1 MSYYTSEVSSKLIDP
16 NVYIANLRVEFQ
28 LPKNDYGNRMRLENI
43 GLTAGGSPQYNTYI
57 GAVSS
62 IKSVRLLNGR
72 DELDSCR
79 EVNRFLS
86 WKRFNKSN
94 TLSLG
99 IGQQSYKNKYGLC
112 FSGDG
117 SGADGTDANAQ
128 KKITKPMDLGGA
140 AKLQLTTD
148 AATTPK
154 AYLDLKECLPFLNA
168 VEVLPADLFP
178 QLRLVIEYETD
189 VRNMI
194 TVDNQVVTTTRP
206 LLAVDVIEDDQM
218 VKNMMNDLNG
228 MTWNCIE
235 HDLCRIAAS
244 NANATQ
250 KVVNRL
256 NGFNNKRLMKFHIQK
271 VPTNKAENVDDNNAV
286 RDGGDLYSQA
296 FYNEKFNA
304 RINGRPKIAG
314 PSGAEYPNQRLA
326 LTVDA
331 FGECTT
337 FYGCN
342 RQGVDQPDAV
352 TSKNLDSGCQDYYGL
367 YVNDIIK
374 DFELEIERQ
383 TFANTV
389 TPPFKKPQSSGYDV
403 HVFGEVRKQLVVSG
417 SDYQVKYA

>member
-16 NVYIANLRVEFQ
+16 NVYISNLRVEFQ
-28 LPKNDYGNRMRLENI
+28 LPKNDYGNRMRLQNI
-43 GLTAGGSPQYNTYI
+43 GLTAAGTPQYNTYI

-112 FSGDG
+112 YSGDG
-117 SGADGTDANAQ
+117 TGADAANAQ

-140 AKLQLTTD
+140 AKLQLTINES
-148 AATTPK
+148 TTPK

-194 TVDNQVVTTTRP
+194 TVDNQTVTTTRP
-206 LLAVDVIEDDQM
+206 LLAVDVIEDSQL
-218 VKNMMNDLNG
+218 VKNMMSSLNG
-228 MTWNCIE
+228 ITWNCIE
-235 HDLCRIAAS
+235 HDLCRIQES
-244 NANATQ
+244 NVNTTQ

-271 VPTNKAENVDDNNAV
+271 VPTDKRANVNDANGV

-296 FYNEKFNA
+296 FYDELFNV

-314 PSGAEYPNQRLA
+314 VGAQYPNQRLS

-342 RQGVDQPDAV
+342 RQGVDQPSEV
-352 TSKNLDSGCQDYYGL
+352 TSNNLNSGCQDYYGL

-374 DFELEIERQ
+374 DFELDISR
-383 TFANTV
+383 TTKNNTV
-389 TPPFKKPQSSGYDV
+389 GVNFKKPQSAGYDV
-403 HVFGEVRKQLVVSG
+403 HVFGEIRKQFVVSG